1 MDPIE
6 TTKTI
11 ENNETI
17 DTVEKMVDKVQEKE
31 VKPKRKLNITEE
43 DRQRRSE
50 RMKLARAKKNDELEK
65 SRLLMEEYLKQQEA
79 ELEEQILKKLST
91 KTNKKKKDLESDII
105 QKKVTEKKTKPVV
118 VEKSNNSEP
127 VVKKQEVATSF
138 FKICK

>member
-31 VKPKRKLNITEE
+31 MKPKRKLNITEE

-79 ELEEQILKKLST
+79 ELEEEILKKLNA

-105 QKKVTEKKTKPVV
+105 QKKVTEKKTRPA
-118 VEKSNNSEP
+118 VERSNSEP
-127 VVKKQEVATSF
+127 VAKKQEVATSF

>member
-11 ENNETI
+11 ENKETI
-17 DTVEKMVDKVQEKE
+17 DTVEKVVEKVEEIEK
-31 VKPKRKLNITEE
+31 KPKRKLNITEE

-65 SRLLMEEYLKQQEA
+65 NRLLMEEYLKQQEA
-79 ELEEQILKKLST
+79 ELEEEILKKLNA

-105 QKKVTEKKTKPVV
+105 QKKVTEKKATRPA
-118 VEKSNNSEP
+118 VERSNSEP
-127 VVKKQEVATSF
+127 VAKKQEVATSF